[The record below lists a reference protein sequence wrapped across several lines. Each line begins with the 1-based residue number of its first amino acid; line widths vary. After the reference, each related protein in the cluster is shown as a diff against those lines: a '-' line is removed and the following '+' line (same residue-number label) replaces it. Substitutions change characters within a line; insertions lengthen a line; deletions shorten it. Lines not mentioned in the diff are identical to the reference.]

1 MDGEPR
7 QPETSTDVV
16 SAEVP
21 EAVDEWLTQTAEDLG
36 IPRDR
41 LAGRLLTELE
51 AADGDGPV
59 PDLAA
64 RIDALEDDVARK
76 IEDVRDRVIQVKL
89 ETDEKAAADHEHTDL
104 EGRIEQ
110 VASATKQTGSQVDTL
125 EETLE
130 ELDERTEA
138 GFENY
143 EAILNDLIDT
153 TEEVEDK
160 LNTLAAAV
168 LDVRESVED
177 LKASDAGGT
186 TVAALAATA
195 NRNGI
200 ESAECGG
207 CGDSVRIS
215 LLSEP
220 VCPHCTAEFEDLQ
233 PRGGWLRSSLLVTTD
248 PPAIDG
254 DGDGEDAADPEAER
268 DLEAIDG
275 LGPTAATSLRE
286 AGVETVAQLA
296 GGDPDT
302 LAAATGL
309 PEDRIS
315 RWIEQAEGRLG
326 AGQSDRP

>member
-7 QPETSTDVV
+7 QADTPEDVV

-21 EAVDEWLTQTAEDLG
+21 EAVDAWLTETADHLG
-36 IPRDR
+36 IPRER
-41 LAGRLLTELE
+41 LVGRLLTGLE
-51 AADGDGPV
+51 AADGDGAV
-59 PDLAA
+59 PDLSA

-76 IEDVRDRVIQVKL
+76 IEDVRDRVVQVKL
-89 ETDEKAAADHEHTDL
+89 EADEKAPADHEHPDL
-104 EGRIEQ
+104 EGRLEQ
-110 VASATKQTGSQVDTL
+110 VASATKQTASQVDTL
-125 EETLE
+125 QETVE
-130 ELDERTEA
+130 ELEDRTEA

-153 TEEVEDK
+153 TEEVEEK

-177 LKASDAGGT
+177 LKASDVGGT
-186 TVAALAATA
+186 TVTALAETA

-200 ESAECGG
+200 GSAECAG
-207 CGDSVRIS
+207 CGDSVRIG

-220 VCPHCTAEFEDLQ
+220 VCPHCGAEFDDLK

-248 PPAIDG
+248 RPALDG
-254 DGDGEDAADPEAER
+254 DGDGEEAIPAAER

-275 LGPTAATSLRE
+275 LGPTAATALRE

-296 GGDPDT
+296 GGDAGT
-302 LAAATGL
+302 LAAATSL
-309 PEDRIS
+309 PEDRIR
-315 RWIEQAEGRLG
+315 RWVEQAEGQLE
-326 AGQSDRP
+326 AGRSGRA